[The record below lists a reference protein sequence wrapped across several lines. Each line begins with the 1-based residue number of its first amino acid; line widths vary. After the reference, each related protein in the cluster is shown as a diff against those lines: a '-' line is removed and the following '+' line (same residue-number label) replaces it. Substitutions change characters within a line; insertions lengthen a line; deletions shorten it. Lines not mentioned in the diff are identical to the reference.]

1 MIIISLTSYPPESA
15 VEMGKRFMEM
25 PVLPDFIKMKG
36 PHISSII
43 EEGIKG
49 IILYEFDE
57 SKYGEAFKVLS
68 DRTAKFFGVPGY
80 TYSLTHW
87 LEAQDALKLVGLG

>member
-36 PHISSII
+36 PYISSII

-49 IILYEFDE
+49 ITLYEFDE

-68 DRTAKFFGVPGY
+68 DRVAKFFGVPGY

>member
-15 VEMGKRFMEM
+15 VEMGKRFMDI

-36 PHISSII
+36 PYISSII

-49 IILYEFDE
+49 ITLYEFDE

-87 LEAQDALKLVGLG
+87 LEAQDALKLVGLR